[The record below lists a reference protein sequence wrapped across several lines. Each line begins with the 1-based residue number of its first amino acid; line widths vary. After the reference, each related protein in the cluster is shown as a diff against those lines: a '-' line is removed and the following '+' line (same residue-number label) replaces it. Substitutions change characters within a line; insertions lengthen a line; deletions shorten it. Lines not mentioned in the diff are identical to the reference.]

1 MSSPEVAVD
10 RLEDVGSV
18 GRMVMV
24 SCLVMVMME
33 GKMLW
38 LAGRLQGEIGVSRTK
53 TTRFQVVGRPTARI
67 NRGWPSNYLSA
78 NPDVLPSPCT

>member
-1 MSSPEVAVD
+1 
-10 RLEDVGSV
+10 
-18 GRMVMV
+18 MV
-24 SCLVMVMME
+24 SCLVMVPMME

-67 NRGWPSNYLSA
+67 NRGWPYNYLSA
-78 NPDVLPSPCT
+78 NPDALPSPCT